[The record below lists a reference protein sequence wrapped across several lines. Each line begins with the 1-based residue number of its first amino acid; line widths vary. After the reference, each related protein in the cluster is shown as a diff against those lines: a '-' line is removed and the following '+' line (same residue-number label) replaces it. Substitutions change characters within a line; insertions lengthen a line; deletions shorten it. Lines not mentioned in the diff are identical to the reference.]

1 MSYPSIKQV
10 ITNAEVDI
18 ESSSEKELNEVLF
31 SAFQK
36 DLPEGVSYI
45 LKIAKE
51 VKSGNNRVLKIE
63 DPNSKLGKQLIRLVG
78 TDIAKGIMEEKT
90 GVALGMYNCCGLVA
104 APSKKLLL
112 MNAIEQIKLQ
122 NGVFASADC

>member
-78 TDIAKGIMEEKT
+78 TDIAKGIMEEKQ
-90 GVALGMYNCCGLVA
+90 V
-104 APSKKLLL
+104 
-112 MNAIEQIKLQ
+112 
-122 NGVFASADC
+122 